1 MPASG
6 VSAAAI
12 AARLSDIGLSARVE
26 EHDRYASVQ
35 TELPESLSADLW
47 REVLEVVAEA
57 DRFGL
62 LATSLNDRTLGGRT
76 QSGPHDGRCRGTELS
91 AIGAEQHAQPYP
103 PCRLAHQS
111 AVLPQG
117 QAPPSLTA
125 LTIHGRPRSP
135 CAR

>member
-12 AARLSDIGLSARVE
+12 AARLSDIGLPARVE

-47 REVLEVVAEA
+47 RDVLEVVAEA

-62 LATSLNDRTLGGRT
+62 LATSLNDRTLWAVVHKAVPTTGDVGGP
-76 QSGPHDGRCRGTELS
+76 S
-91 AIGAEQHAQPYP
+91 
-103 PCRLAHQS
+103 HQ
-111 AVLPQG
+111 
-117 QAPPSLTA
+117 
-125 LTIHGRPRSP
+125 R
-135 CAR
+135 